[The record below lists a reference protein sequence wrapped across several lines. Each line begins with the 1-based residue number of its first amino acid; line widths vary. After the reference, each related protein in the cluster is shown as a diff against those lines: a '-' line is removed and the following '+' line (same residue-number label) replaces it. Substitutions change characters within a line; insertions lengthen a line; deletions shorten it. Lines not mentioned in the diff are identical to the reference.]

1 MGGMD
6 DDPNPILDDEA
17 ELARYASALADR
29 IDAVIPRWVV
39 RCIERRVGEANRTV
53 PDDLQRRATGAGEQ
67 ARADVSPKVRALLD
81 QDVDEQRTNP
91 LAIIRSAIRYPTEVL
106 AEAGVSPVER
116 DADAQRLFPED
127 VYDLTPGSF
136 ADVDPSLSEPGIEW
150 GAAKAHVHLTR
161 RRPPDRP

>member
-1 MGGMD
+1 MD

-29 IDAVIPRWVV
+29 IDVVIPRWVL

-53 PDDLQRRATGAGEQ
+53 DDDLHRRATDAGE
-67 ARADVSPKVRALLD
+67 RAGAEISPKVRALLD

-91 LAIIRSAIRYPTEVL
+91 LAIIRSAVRYPTEVL
-106 AEAGVSPVER
+106 AEAGVPPVER
-116 DADAQRLFPED
+116 DAVAQRLFPED